1 MRGHDLFR
9 SAAVVACVLCY
20 MTIILGGNVITTD
33 NGLACPDWPSCF
45 GNGNFLPAFTGG
57 AAIEWSHRVAAFVL
71 SLSVLGLAL
80 LGVAFER
87 GRRALL
93 RLAFGSLALVVTE
106 ALLGGLVVESSL
118 LAGIVLVHLAIATA
132 LFGMLLVLA
141 LLANLREMPRRWVDW
156 ARRAAEEGSPR
167 APTAADRP
175 APTPIPTRS
184 IDRPVTVTSPREG

>member
-33 NGLACPDWPSCF
+33 NGLACPDWPSCY
-45 GNGNFLPAFTGG
+45 GNGNFLPSFTGG

-71 SLSVLGLAL
+71 SVSVLSLAL

-93 RLAFGSLALVVTE
+93 RLAVGSLALVVTE

-167 APTAADRP
+167 ATSHADRT
-175 APTPIPTRS
+175 APTPIPSRS
-184 IDRPVTVTSPREG
+184 VDRPVTVTAPREG

>member
-9 SAAVVACVLCY
+9 YAAVIACVLCY
-20 MTIILGGNVITTD
+20 LTIILGGNVITTG

-45 GNGNFLPAFTGG
+45 GNGNYLPAVSGG

-71 SLSVLGLAL
+71 SLSVLVLTF

-93 RLAFGSLALVVTE
+93 RLSAVALGLVVTE
-106 ALLGGLVVESSL
+106 ALLGALVIDTSL
-118 LAGIVLVHLAIATA
+118 LAGVVLVHLAIATA
-132 LFGMLLVLA
+132 LFGILLVLA

-156 ARRAAEEGSPR
+156 ARRAAAEEPPSEAVRGASS
-167 APTAADRP
+167 APGRGADRSV
-175 APTPIPTRS
+175 AMTA
-184 IDRPVTVTSPREG
+184 PREG